1 MPTLTLLQPPDW
13 TPPKGYANGI
23 AVSAEPGAR
32 WLFVGGQIGWNARQI
47 FDSDDFIDQCRQA
60 LRNVCAVLACAGAG
74 PEHIVRMTWYLTDRE
89 EYVRRLPELGAV
101 YRQVIGRHY
110 PAMSAVEVSALVE
123 PRALVEIE
131 VTAIAP
137 PASAAASTPD

>member
-1 MPTLTLLQPPDW
+1 
-13 TPPKGYANGI
+13 
-23 AVSAEPGAR
+23 
-32 WLFVGGQIGWNARQI
+32 
-47 FDSDDFIDQCRQA
+47 
-60 LRNVCAVLACAGAG
+60 
-74 PEHIVRMTWYLTDRE
+74 MTWYLTDRE

-123 PRALVEIE
+123 PRARVEIE